1 MAVPLKPE
9 AFAVDD
15 DVGHGQPT
23 GKISELT
30 QRAQGT
36 QRTQRRGGTMY
47 RAPTPARE
55 KAELDAVGNGGLH
68 AIEEKEAAEE
78 DESDDG
84 GGSQKDEAG
93 RLAAAGDG
101 PAETV
106 NDAGHGVEA
115 VKPAPAQRNKRR
127 RIGDGRGEHPE
138 LHEEGND
145 VADVAI
151 ESVERGEPQSDA
163 ESGEDGE
170 GQKSGEP
177 KSGKSGADAV
187 NGSENGEDHE
197 ADGEVHQAGKRGGNG
212 KNEAREINFGDEGL
226 AVHDDVGGHLQ
237 GVGEV
242 GPGDESGEIKDGIG
256 EAVRGEL
263 GEAAEKEGEDE
274 HVEDGLEND
283 PKDADDGLFVA
294 DFDVAPDEEVE
305 KLAVGPDFAEAK
317 LEKAAG
323 RLDANGGGG
332 AGMQRQSGCGWR
344 DGGHA
349 CSNETPESG

>member
-1 MAVPLKPE
+1 MGRVSVVDALVPGVVSGAKS
-9 AFAVDD
+9 
-15 DVGHGQPT
+15 HGA
-23 GKISELT
+23 S
-30 QRAQGT
+30 
-36 QRTQRRGGTMY
+36 
-47 RAPTPARE
+47 
-55 KAELDAVGNGGLH
+55 DSVGNGGLH
-68 AIEEKEAAEE
+68 AIEKEEAAEE

-84 GGSQKDEAG
+84 GGSEKDEAG

-115 VKPAPAQRNKRR
+115 VEPAPAQRNKRG
-127 RIGDGRGEHPE
+127 RISDGRGEHPE

-145 VADVAI
+145 VADVTI
-151 ESVERGEPQSDA
+151 ESVERGEPQADA
-163 ESGEDGE
+163 QSGEDGE

-177 KSGKSGADAV
+177 QSGKSGADTV

-197 ADGEVHQAGKRGGNG
+197 ADGEVHEAGKRGGNG

-242 GPGDESGEIKDGIG
+242 GPGDESGEIKNGIG

-263 GEAAEKEGEDE
+263 GEAAEKESEDE
-274 HVEDGLEND
+274 HVEDRLEND
-283 PKDADDGLFVA
+283 PQDADDRLFVA
-294 DFDVAPDEEVE
+294 DFDVAPDEEVK
-305 KLAVGPDFAEAK
+305 KLAVGPDFTETK

-323 RLDANGGGG
+323 RLNANGGGD
-332 AGMQRQSGCGWR
+332 AGVQRQSGGGWR
-344 DGGHA
+344 DGSHA
-349 CSNETPESG
+349 CSNETPE